1 MGWLCVQEAPSPP
14 ARVCESHQPE
24 PRLCPLPSPPPPSPQ
39 ALGCILY
46 LLCFGQHPFED
57 GARLRILN
65 GKYSIPA
72 DDTRYLVFHS
82 LIRESRVWGLLG
94 VPLPRPAWLLGS
106 FPSVGFP
113 TEHLP
118 VGLWESQRSRWWVVL
133 LHLVVALQGTT
144 SLAVKVR
151 NLCERRGLGQ
161 GCGTLGP

>member
-94 VPLPRPAWLLGS
+94 MPLPRPAWLLGS

-113 TEHLP
+113 TEHLLSASGSHSAP
-118 VGLWESQRSRWWVVL
+118 GGGWFYFIWWSPFKALPPL
-133 LHLVVALQGTT
+133 L
-144 SLAVKVR
+144 
-151 NLCERRGLGQ
+151 
-161 GCGTLGP
+161 